1 MFKEKIIIEM
11 KEVFKE
17 IPFGIEH
24 TLKVLKNAEDIM
36 KGENIGGEEK
46 EFISNANQELKSL
59 KSIAAAM
66 FANTWNKRPVLERT
80 KEAVWM
86 WNFEFIQL
94 KKDSIGWRRRLTA
107 VEYASPDFKVSPFF
121 CLFGVT
127 IFIPCSVLSVS
138 AHSESQYALSANSQ
152 PLRAGG
158 VFRNIIFAAVKSKAE
173 AFESISVSAT
183 GREPALR
190 ITSE

>member
-1 MFKEKIIIEM
+1 
-11 KEVFKE
+11 
-17 IPFGIEH
+17 
-24 TLKVLKNAEDIM
+24 
-36 KGENIGGEEK
+36 
-46 EFISNANQELKSL
+46 
-59 KSIAAAM
+59 M

-94 KKDSIGWRRRLTA
+94 KKDSIGLRRRLTA

-121 CLFGVT
+121 CLLGVT

-152 PLRAGG
+152 PLRVGG
-158 VFRNIIFAAVKSKAE
+158 VFRNITLQQSGQKRKLSRA
-173 AFESISVSAT
+173 
-183 GREPALR
+183 
-190 ITSE
+190 